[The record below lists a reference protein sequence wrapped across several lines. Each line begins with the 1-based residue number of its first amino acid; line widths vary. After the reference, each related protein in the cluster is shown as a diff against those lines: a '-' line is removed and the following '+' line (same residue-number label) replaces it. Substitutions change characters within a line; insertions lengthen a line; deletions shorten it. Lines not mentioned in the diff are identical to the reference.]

1 MTNQN
6 PPQKNIVYDS
16 TIIAGGNVHIGEARF
31 QEIVAQLPQSWGRFE
46 IDEGRFFRWRGFV
59 GCFAYPLRPLRL
71 NFTAKAQ
78 RSRKGRKGGR
88 LA

>member
-31 QEIVAQLPQSWGRFE
+31 QEIVAQLPQS
-46 IDEGRFFRWRGFV
+46 
-59 GCFAYPLRPLRL
+59 
-71 NFTAKAQ
+71 
-78 RSRKGRKGGR
+78 
-88 LA
+88 